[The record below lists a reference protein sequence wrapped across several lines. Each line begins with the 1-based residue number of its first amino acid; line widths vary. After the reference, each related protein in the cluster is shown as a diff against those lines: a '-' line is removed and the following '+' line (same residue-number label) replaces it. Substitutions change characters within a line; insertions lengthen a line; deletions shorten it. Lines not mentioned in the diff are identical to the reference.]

1 MLAGV
6 SRGTGEVGCYD
17 PPRGRYAKDVL
28 MTTETGTHPPPA
40 APAGPRGA
48 PIPPPDRSPVTRAG
62 EVTQAPD
69 SPAANPDAPVRI
81 EVEMPRDLHD
91 RLTDRDDAPRN
102 RYDMATGRAEYVA
115 EPGAGHERRA
125 ADVSEVFVLVK
136 HELHDA
142 GYPGDL
148 HVAGATRL
156 LSDDGAFEPDAS
168 LFVNSGN
175 ARAARR
181 FEGYL
186 DVRKGHP
193 APDLVVEIDRSV
205 ASSHKLAPYFR
216 MGVREAW
223 TWSRRDGV
231 RIWVVDAGAP
241 TGFHP
246 SDESRVLPLLARD
259 DLARLLA
266 SYRPADASRLVRE
279 VARRVARALID
290 RSGEERAAARTR
302 SSHEEG
308 DG

>member
-1 MLAGV
+1 
-6 SRGTGEVGCYD
+6 
-17 PPRGRYAKDVL
+17 
-28 MTTETGTHPPPA
+28 MTTETGTHAPATAATVPEAPFPQSDRLSAAAEGGAGPAPA
-40 APAGPRGA
+40 A
-48 PIPPPDRSPVTRAG
+48 ST
-62 EVTQAPD
+62 
-69 SPAANPDAPVRI
+69 ANPDAPVRI

-125 ADVSEVFVLVK
+125 ADVSEIFVLVK

-142 GYPGDL
+142 GHPGAL

-168 LFVNSGN
+168 LFVDSGN

-181 FEGYL
+181 LEGYL

-193 APDLVVEIDRSV
+193 IPDLVVEIDRSV

-216 MGVREAW
+216 LGVREAW

-241 TGFHP
+241 AGFRP
-246 SDESRVLPLLARD
+246 SDESRVLPLLARN
-259 DLARLLA
+259 DLDRLLA

-279 VARRVARALID
+279 IARRSAQAMVE
-290 RSGEERAAARTR
+290 RSGETGAPPRTCFR
-302 SSHEEG
+302 GDEG
-308 DG
+308 G

>member
-1 MLAGV
+1 
-6 SRGTGEVGCYD
+6 
-17 PPRGRYAKDVL
+17 
-28 MTTETGTHPPPA
+28 MTTETGTHAPATAATVPEAPFPPSDWFPA
-40 APAGPRGA
+40 AAEGGAGPA
-48 PIPPPDRSPVTRAG
+48 PV
-62 EVTQAPD
+62 APT
-69 SPAANPDAPVRI
+69 ANPDAPVRI
-81 EVEMPRDLHD
+81 EVEVPRDLHD

-125 ADVSEVFVLVK
+125 ADVSEIFVLVK

-142 GYPGDL
+142 GHPGDL

-168 LFVNSGN
+168 LFVESGN

-181 FEGYL
+181 LESYL
-186 DVRKGHP
+186 DVRKAHP
-193 APDLVVEIDRSV
+193 IPDLVVEIDRSV

-223 TWSRRDGV
+223 TWSQRDGA
-231 RIWVVDAGAP
+231 RIWVVDAGVPA
-241 TGFHP
+241 GFRP

-259 DLARLLA
+259 DLDRLLA

-279 VARRVARALID
+279 IARRSAQAMVE
-290 RSGEERAAARTR
+290 RSGETGAPPRTCFR
-302 SSHEEG
+302 GAEG
-308 DG
+308 G